1 MTSDTMR
8 TGGDLIAAGLLS
20 PSTQDDIDAV
30 AARYAVAVTADT
42 AALIDRDDPDDPVAR
57 QYLPRADELR
67 DTPEEMADPIGDHA
81 HSPVRGIVHRYPDRV
96 LLMPLSACAVYC
108 RFCFRRE
115 TVGPGNAALTPDDL
129 ETALNYIR
137 SNTNIWEVIL
147 TGGDPL
153 LLSPRRLK
161 DLIGALGAI
170 DHVAVI
176 RIHSRVPM
184 AAPRR
189 VTAKLI
195 EALATDKA
203 LWLAVHAN
211 HANEFG
217 APQRAAIGKLA
228 RAGIPLVGQT
238 VLLKGVND
246 DTAALEALF
255 RTMVANRIK
264 PYYLHHPDLARGTG
278 QFRLDIDDGIAL
290 TQQLRGRI
298 SGLCQPS
305 YVLDIPGG
313 HGKVPL
319 TPSHAARAEEP
330 GRWQIRDIAGRVHA
344 YPPDRPAETER

>member
-8 TGGDLIAAGLLS
+8 SGGDLIAAGLLS
-20 PSTQDDIDAV
+20 PSAQDDIDAV
-30 AARYAVAVTADT
+30 AARYAVAVTADI
-42 AALIDRDDPDDPVAR
+42 AALIDRDDADDPVAR

-67 DTPEEMADPIGDHA
+67 DAPGELADPIGDGA
-81 HSPVRGIVHRYPDRV
+81 HSPVKGIVHRYPDRV

-115 TVGPGNAALTPDDL
+115 TVGPGNATLTPGEL

-137 SNTNIWEVIL
+137 SNTDIWEVIL

-153 LLSPRRLK
+153 LLSRRRLK
-161 DLIGALGAI
+161 DLLGALGAI

-195 EALATDKA
+195 GALETDKA

-217 APQRAAIGKLA
+217 APQRAAIRRLT
-228 RAGIPLVGQT
+228 RAGIPLIGQT
-238 VLLKGVND
+238 VLLKGVNHD
-246 DTAALEALF
+246 AAALEDLF

-264 PYYLHHPDLARGTG
+264 PYYLHHPDLARGTSR
-278 QFRLDIDDGIAL
+278 FRLDIADGVAL
-290 TQQLRGRI
+290 TQQLRGRV

-313 HGKVPL
+313 YGKVPL
-319 TPSHAARAEEP
+319 TPSHAAPGDGP
-330 GRWQIRDIAGRVHA
+330 GRWRVRDLAGRLHA
-344 YPPDRPAETER
+344 YPPASPVSTER

>member
-1 MTSDTMR
+1 MTSDTLR
-8 TGGDLIAAGLLS
+8 SGGELIAAGLLS
-20 PSTQDDIDAV
+20 PERQQEIDAV
-30 AARYAVAVTADT
+30 AARYAVAVTADV

-57 QYLPRADELR
+57 QYLPRADEL
-67 DTPEEMADPIGDHA
+67 DVAPEERADPIGDVAHA
-81 HSPVRGIVHRYPDRV
+81 PVKGVVHRYPDRV
-96 LLMPLSACAVYC
+96 LLTPLHACAVYC

-115 TVGPGNAALTPDDL
+115 TVGPGKAALNASEL
-129 ETALNYIR
+129 AAALDYIR
-137 SNTNIWEVIL
+137 GRREIWEVIL

-153 LLSPRRLK
+153 LLSPRRLAE
-161 DLIGALGAI
+161 LIGAIAAI

-189 VTAKLI
+189 ITAKLI
-195 EALATDKA
+195 AALATDKA
-203 LWLAVHAN
+203 LWLAIHAN

-217 APQRAAIGKLA
+217 AAQRTAVARLA

-246 DTAALEALF
+246 DAATLEDLF
-255 RTMVANRIK
+255 RAMVANRIK

-278 QFRLDIDDGIAL
+278 HFRVDIADGVAL
-290 TQQLRGRI
+290 TQQLRGRV

-313 HGKVPL
+313 YGKVPL
-319 TPSHAARAEEP
+319 TPSHAVPGDGAR
-330 GRWQIRDIAGRVHA
+330 RWQVRDAAGRVHA
-344 YPPDRPAETER
+344 YPPDADPR

>member
-8 TGGDLIAAGLLS
+8 SGGDLIAAGLLS
-20 PSTQDDIDAV
+20 PSAQDDIDAV
-30 AARYAVAVTADT
+30 AARYAVAVTADI
-42 AALIDRDDPDDPVAR
+42 AALIDPGDPDDPVAR

-115 TVGPGNAALTPDDL
+115 TVGPGRAALTRDEL
-129 ETALNYIR
+129 KTALDYIR

-161 DLIGALGAI
+161 DLIGALDAI

-217 APQRAAIGKLA
+217 APQRAAIATLA

-246 DTAALEALF
+246 DATALEGLF

-319 TPSHAARAEEP
+319 LPSHAARAEES
-330 GRWQIRDIAGRVHA
+330 GRWKIRDIAGRVHA
-344 YPPDRPAETER
+344 YPPDRPTETER

>member
-8 TGGDLIAAGLLS
+8 NGGDLIAAGLLS

-30 AARYAVAVTADT
+30 AARYAVAVTADI
-42 AALIDRDDPDDPVAR
+42 AALIDRDDSDDPVAR

-129 ETALNYIR
+129 ETSLNYIR

-217 APQRAAIGKLA
+217 ALQRAAIAKLA

-246 DTAALEALF
+246 DAAALEALF

-264 PYYLHHPDLARGTG
+264 PYYLHHPDLARGTA

-290 TQQLRGRI
+290 TQRLRGRI

-330 GRWQIRDIAGRVHA
+330 GRWEIRDIAGRVHA
-344 YPPDRPAETER
+344 YPPDRPIETER